1 MFIDEKN
8 NIENL
13 FQENWSSYTQL
24 CIELLDY
31 LEELLNI
38 VQVIFTSLD
47 QSRSNSMTSTGQCH
61 LNPLIICI
69 EDSSLLYDY
78 IVRILFKLHEGTKES
93 SLFLMR
99 NNASF
104 SALPNE
110 PLQNHRQR
118 FIEHF
123 RRLKRFYGQASMLQ
137 YFKNLIKVPILP
149 EVLPKINSSIC
160 PFILSIESPEFQ

>member
-1 MFIDEKN
+1 MDEKN

-13 FQENWSSYTQL
+13 FHENWSSYTQL

-31 LEELLNI
+31 LEELLNL

-47 QSRSNSMTSTGQCH
+47 QSRSNSMTTTGQCH

-78 IVRILFKLHEGTKES
+78 IVRILFKLHEGTNESLLTSMSSKE
-93 SLFLMR
+93 
-99 NNASF
+99 SF

-110 PLQNHRQR
+110 TLQNHRQR

-149 EVLPKINSSIC
+149 EVLSKIHSSIF
-160 PFILSIESPEFQ
+160 PFILSIESSEFQ